1 MWHQAI
7 GVSKKN
13 EKKIKKM
20 CYPLVQEIP
29 KTSIAQRKFDI

>member
-13 EKKIKKM
+13 EKKTKKK
-20 CYPLVQEIP
+20 CVVQEIP